1 MCLEGVIMKIGE
13 ILKTERES
21 KGLSLADIEEET
33 KIRAKYLQA
42 LEEENYAEIPGKAYC
57 MGFLRNYARFLEI
70 DPNPLLYQY
79 RTQVKNEEPSPSPVI
94 VEKGEKKSK
103 KEFKPVSQSTGK
115 RRPLIGL
122 VVFAVLIFSVAY
134 IYFSNVDGDTPP
146 ETPPISQEQEQ
157 NQNQE
162 QEFNQEEVI
171 PPTDNITIE
180 LIANQLCWTRVAV
193 DGEIQFEGDLNNG
206 ETKEF
211 EAEDLIRVR
220 LGNAGGVDVVY
231 NGKKE
236 PPLGESGQVVEKEYT
251 KSS

>member
-1 MCLEGVIMKIGE
+1 MEIGE
-13 ILKTERES
+13 ILRTERES
-21 KGLSLADIEEET
+21 KALSLADIEEKT

-42 LEEENYAEIPGKAYC
+42 LEEENYDEIPGEAYC

-70 DPNPLLYQY
+70 DPEPLLAQY
-79 RTQVKNEEPSPSPVI
+79 RAQVKKEETSPSSVI
-94 VEKGEKKSK
+94 VEKSEKEPK
-103 KEFKPVSQSTGK
+103 KEFKPASSPTGS
-115 RRPLIGL
+115 RGPLIGL
-122 VVFAVLIFSVAY
+122 IIFAVLVFSVAY
-134 IYFSNVDGDTPP
+134 VFFNNEGRDPSPTPP
-146 ETPPISQEQEQ
+146 VSQEQKADQQETPPPSS
-157 NQNQE
+157 
-162 QEFNQEEVI
+162 
-171 PPTDNITIE
+171 TADNLTIK
-180 LIANQLCWTRVAV
+180 LIGNQLCWVRVTV
-193 DGEIQFEGDLNNG
+193 DGEIQFEGNLNSG